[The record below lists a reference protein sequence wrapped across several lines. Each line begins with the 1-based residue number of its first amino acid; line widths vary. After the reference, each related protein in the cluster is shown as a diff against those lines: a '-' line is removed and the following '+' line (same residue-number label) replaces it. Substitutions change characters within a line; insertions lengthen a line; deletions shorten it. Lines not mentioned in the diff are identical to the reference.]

1 MPDDLRIIRGLL
13 ARNYPG
19 TSVDRERQAAAFR
32 AGMEKAAHVVSGIVD
47 GSTYEDAEAKIVFAI
62 AAHDVAVREGEVNV
76 TWNHRVIRTI
86 LDGQV
91 FYGIHEVYYDTDGK
105 VTNWTANPVAPVS
118 ETRLGLRQEIE
129 RFLAAADLP
138 VIEMRGLGGHKAKRK
153 SRAAVAKRGTGDG
166 AKQD

>member
-62 AAHDVAVREGEVNV
+62 AAHDVAVAVARNAG
-76 TWNHRVIRTI
+76 R
-86 LDGQV
+86 
-91 FYGIHEVYYDTDGK
+91 
-105 VTNWTANPVAPVS
+105 NPNGTPAGP
-118 ETRLGLRQEIE
+118 
-129 RFLAAADLP
+129 FADDHGP
-138 VIEMRGLGGHKAKRK
+138 G
-153 SRAAVAKRGTGDG
+153 AVAKKETP
-166 AKQD
+166 